1 MKNITSAISFSP
13 SSQTLF
19 YDTLDMA
26 WVGFSSILFI
36 FPNILL
42 LIATIFFFYAKRKP
56 QINKKTKQLSL
67 PPGPKAW
74 PIVGNLPEVIQ
85 NKPTFRW
92 IHKIMEQMN
101 VEITCLRLG
110 NVHVIPVT
118 SPEIGLEF
126 LRKQDSIFSSR
137 PFNMGADLTSGG
149 YLTTALVP
157 LGEQWKKMKKILAS
171 EVLSPEK
178 HRWLHGKRVDEADHL
193 VHYVYNQCMN
203 SVTGGVVNVRI
214 ATQHYCGNVIR
225 KMIFNKR
232 FFGKGMA
239 DGGPGVEEE
248 EHLEGLFTILEYLN
262 SFSVSDYIPWLR
274 RLDLDGH
281 EKIMKKAV
289 ASVRKYNDP
298 EIDERIQQWRNGAKK
313 EQEDVLDVLVML
325 KDKNDNPLL
334 SPEEIKAQIVELM
347 IATVDNP
354 SNAVEWAIAEMINQP
369 EMLQR
374 AIEELDSVVGKNR
387 LVQESD
393 LSQLNYVK
401 ACAREAFRL
410 HPFAPFNV
418 PHVSI
423 SDTTVAGYFI
433 PKGSHVLLSR
443 RGLGR
448 NPKVWEEPLKFKP
461 ERHLKDDGSGVVLAE
476 PNLRLLSFST
486 GRRGCSGV
494 TLGSTITTMLLAR
507 LLQGFTWSLPPTM
520 SSIDLTESVD
530 NLFLAKPLLALARPR
545 LAEKLEAFRLHP
557 VGPFNIPHVSIS
569 DTTVAGYFIPEGS
582 HILLSRQ
589 GIGRN
594 PKIWEEP
601 LKFKPERHLKD
612 DGSDVVLDEPNLHLF
627 SFSTGRRG
635 CPGVTL
641 GSAMTTMLLARLLQ
655 GFTWSL
661 PPTMSSINLTESM
674 GGLSLEKPLLALA
687 RPRLAENLYTSP

>member
-1 MKNITSAISFSP
+1 MSP
-13 SSQTLF
+13 YTPCLF
-19 YDTLDMA
+19 YGLLDTTNIR
-26 WVGFSSILFI
+26 FSSTLFI
-36 FPNILL
+36 FFSILL
-42 LIATIFFFYAKRKP
+42 LIATIFFFYAKQKT

-74 PIVGNLPEVIQ
+74 PMVGNLPEVLQ

-92 IHKIMEQMN
+92 IHKFMEEMN
-101 VEITCLRLG
+101 AEITCLRLG

-137 PFNMGADLTSGG
+137 PFNIGADLTSGG

-157 LGEQWKKMKKILAS
+157 LGEQWKKMKKILVS
-171 EVLSPEK
+171 ELLSPKK
-178 HRWLHGKRVDEADHL
+178 HRWLHGKRAGEADHL

-203 SVTGGVVNVRI
+203 SMTGGLVNVRI
-214 ATQHYCGNVIR
+214 AAQHYCGNVIR

-232 FFGKGMA
+232 FFGEGMA

-248 EHLEGLFTILEYLN
+248 EQVEALFTILAYLN

-281 EKIMKKAV
+281 EKIVTKAV

-298 EIDERIQQWRNGAKK
+298 EIDERIHQWMNGAKK
-313 EQEDVLDVLVML
+313 EQEDLLDVLITL
-325 KDKNDNPLL
+325 KDKNGNPLL
-334 SPEEIKAQIVELM
+334 SVEEIKAQIVDIM

-369 EMLQR
+369 VMFQK
-374 AIEELDSVVGKNR
+374 AIEELESVVGKKR

-401 ACAREAFRL
+401 ACAR
-410 HPFAPFNV
+410 
-418 PHVSI
+418 
-423 SDTTVAGYFI
+423 
-433 PKGSHVLLSR
+433 
-443 RGLGR
+443 
-448 NPKVWEEPLKFKP
+448 
-461 ERHLKDDGSGVVLAE
+461 
-476 PNLRLLSFST
+476 
-486 GRRGCSGV
+486 
-494 TLGSTITTMLLAR
+494 
-507 LLQGFTWSLPPTM
+507 
-520 SSIDLTESVD
+520 
-530 NLFLAKPLLALARPR
+530 
-545 LAEKLEAFRLHP
+545 EAFRLHP

-569 DTTVAGYFIPEGS
+569 DTTVAGYFIPKGS

-661 PPTMSSINLTESM
+661 PPTMSSINLTESV